1 MDTPST
7 PISPSASPNSYLDFD
22 GLANLRAQAKQD
34 PKAALR
40 HTAQQFEGLFL
51 QNMMKTMREA
61 VPKSDLIDSHTSDQ
75 FQSMFDKEVSVQ
87 MSKRNSVGLA
97 DMLVKT
103 QSRHMD
109 AVNNASHT
117 LNSLPG
123 GSALDAAKPGQA
135 TAGLPLNAPA
145 PAFSLDHSD
154 KALKTLVQPGT
165 PMSLRRVKNSY
176 GVTQANADSV
186 DTKPV
191 TPQGSESP

>member
-117 LNSLPG
+117 LSPLGTPSPA
-123 GSALDAAKPGQA
+123 SAI
-135 TAGLPLNAPA
+135 PLNSAPV
-145 PAFSLDHSD
+145 PISLEHSEH
-154 KALKTLVQPGT
+154 ALKNLVQPGT

-176 GVTQANADSV
+176 GATQANADSV

-191 TPQGSESP
+191 TTQGSESP

>member
-1 MDTPST
+1 MDTPVT
-7 PISPSASPNSYLDFD
+7 PAASPNSYLDFD

-61 VPKSDLIDSHTSDQ
+61 VPKSDLVDTHTSDQ

-109 AVNNASHT
+109 AVSNASHA
-117 LNSLPG
+117 LSALPG
-123 GSALDAAKPGQA
+123 SGAATNANPSS
-135 TAGLPLNAPA
+135 AGLPLNAPA
-145 PAFSLDHSD
+145 PALSLEHSEH
-154 KALKTLVQPGT
+154 ALKNLVQPGT
-165 PMSLRRVKNSY
+165 PMTLKRLKSSY
-176 GVTQANADSV
+176 GEAQANETSKGSDS
-186 DTKPV
+186 P
-191 TPQGSESP
+191 

>member
-117 LNSLPG
+117 LSLLGTPSPAT
-123 GSALDAAKPGQA
+123 SAI
-135 TAGLPLNAPA
+135 PLNSAPA
-145 PAFSLDHSD
+145 PISLEHSEH
-154 KALKTLVQPGT
+154 ALKNLVQPGT

-176 GVTQANADSV
+176 GATQANADSV
-186 DTKPV
+186 DTKPAN
-191 TPQGSESP
+191 TQGSESP